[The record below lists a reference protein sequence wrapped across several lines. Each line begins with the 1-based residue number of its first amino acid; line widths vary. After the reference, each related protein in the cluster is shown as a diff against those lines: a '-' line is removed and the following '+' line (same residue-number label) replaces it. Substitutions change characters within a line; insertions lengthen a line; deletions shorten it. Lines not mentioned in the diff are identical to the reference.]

1 MIKIDKEFNT
11 PEELVIYFARVIAG
25 YCGAIGK
32 CENCIFGLDMGD
44 GAKNACFLVNGYLP
58 CTWNGL
64 MRCCGVIKDGKEN
77 PSENV

>member
-32 CENCIFGLDMGD
+32 CENCVFDVDNGEGGKTCL
-44 GAKNACFLVNGYLP
+44 LVCGQLP

-77 PSENV
+77 SNKNV